1 MTAGHASALFA
12 STFGDAPRVVASAP
26 GRVNL
31 IGEHT
36 DYNGGEVLPI
46 AIDRRTWVA
55 IGPSDGSLSRA
66 ISATHDVAGTFDL
79 QSATPSGA
87 WWDYVHGAWRE
98 LGSLGAAPF
107 PMDIAVVSDVPA
119 GAGLSSSA
127 ALEVATLL
135 GGLVCVGGSLM
146 TGWEGLAAGAHRAE
160 TGFVGVACGMM
171 DQTASAYAS
180 DGHALRLWCDT
191 GRREHVPFPRA
202 VLVVD
207 SMSPRGLR
215 GSAYNDRQASC
226 ARALAAIQAVDPSVR
241 HLAHATGEHL
251 AAATVDPVDRRR
263 ARHVIAESAR
273 VEAFAAA
280 LAAGEPLGTLLRAS
294 HDSLRAD
301 YECSTP
307 ELDWIVDFASVAEG
321 VDGARLT
328 GAGWGGCAIAV
339 GTEEGLQSLA
349 AAIAPAYEARWGRA
363 PRTWLTRAEDGADVD
378 DVEGLDALDE

>member
-55 IGPSDGSLSRA
+55 MGPSDGTVSRA
-66 ISATHDVAGTFDL
+66 ISSTQEVAGTFDVRH
-79 QSATPSGA
+79 ANPSGA
-87 WWDYVHGAWRE
+87 WWDYVHGSLRE
-98 LGSLGAAPF
+98 LASLGAEPV
-107 PMDIAVVSDVPA
+107 PLDIAVVSDVPP

-135 GGLVCVGGSLM
+135 GGLVCVGASLM
-146 TGWEGLAAGAHRAE
+146 KGWEGLAAGAHRAE
-160 TGFVGVACGMM
+160 TGFVGVSCGMM
-171 DQTASAYAS
+171 DQTASAYAT

-191 GRREHVPFPRA
+191 GRREHVPFARTVLVIDTVSPRA
-202 VLVVD
+202 
-207 SMSPRGLR
+207 LR
-215 GSAYNDRQASC
+215 RSAFNERQASC
-226 ARALAAIQAVDPSVR
+226 ARALAAIQVVDPSVR
-241 HLAHATGEHL
+241 HLAQSTPEQL
-251 AAATVDPVDRRR
+251 AAAVIDTTDRRR

-273 VEAFAAA
+273 VEAFTAA
-280 LAAGEPLGTLLRAS
+280 LAAGLPLGTLLRAS
-294 HDSLRAD
+294 HDSLRTD

-307 ELDWIVDFASVAEG
+307 ELDWVVDFAEAAEG
-321 VDGARLT
+321 VEGARLT

-339 GTEEGLQSLA
+339 GSEEGLQALA
-349 AAIAPAYEARWGRA
+349 DAIAPAYEARWGRA
-363 PRTWLTRAEDGADVD
+363 PRTWLTRAEDGADID
-378 DVEGLDALDE
+378 EVEGLDPLDD